1 MPSGVVHNLA
11 DVKNIIFFIKIKL
24 FRRLFNE
31 LMVGLFCTFF
41 YQRWQ
46 STGKSARKQDYFLII
61 KTKLASD
68 ARALFYYIRSK
79 LVNKLTYQ
87 VIPTE
92 VLITARQT

>member
-1 MPSGVVHNLA
+1 MPLGVVHNLA

-31 LMVGLFCTFF
+31 LMVGFFCTFLLPKVAINWKVSSLTF
-41 YQRWQ
+41 
-46 STGKSARKQDYFLII
+46 
-61 KTKLASD
+61 D
-68 ARALFYYIRSK
+68 AQALFYYIRSK